1 MRQSVVKAKLARGEP
16 VLVPCLH
23 FVEPS
28 LYELTSLLGFDCIW
42 MDLEHHGY
50 SVETAT
56 GLMRAAR
63 VGGTD
68 IMARPA
74 KGEFMR
80 MSRLLEMGAQGIMYP
95 RCESAEEAAEVVKW
109 SKFAPL
115 GRRGIDGANP
125 DMPYLMMPLADYIRE
140 ANEQTFVVI
149 QIEDEQAANDA
160 QRIAEVPGV
169 DVLFLGP
176 GDFSILGGF
185 PGQYDHPRVQQAIE
199 TVARAARNA
208 GKHWGMPSP
217 SVDQTKRLLDMGA
230 RFIAHG
236 ADIVMM
242 KRCLEQIQ
250 EQFGPLG
257 FRFAR
262 QGVSGAGR

>member
-1 MRQSVVKAKLARGEP
+1 MRPSVVKAKLARGEP

-23 FVEPS
+23 FAEQS
-28 LYELTSLLGFDCIW
+28 LYELASLLGFDCIW

-50 SVETAT
+50 SVETAA

-63 VGGTD
+63 VGGSD

-80 MSRLLEMGAQGIMYP
+80 MSRLLEMGAQGMMYP
-95 RCESAEEAAEVVKW
+95 RCESAQEAAEVVKW
-109 SKFAPL
+109 CKFAPL

-125 DMPYLMMPLADYIRE
+125 DMPYLMMPLAEYIRE

-149 QIEDEQAANDA
+149 QIEDEQAAGDA
-160 QRIAEVPGV
+160 GRIAEVPGV

-185 PGQYDHPRVQQAIE
+185 PGQYDHPRIQQAIE
-199 TVARAARNA
+199 SVAGAARNA

-217 SVDQTKRLLDMGA
+217 SVEHTKRLLDMGA

-236 ADIVMM
+236 ADIVMI

-250 EQFGPLG
+250 EQFSPLG
-257 FRFAR
+257 FSFR
-262 QGVSGAGR
+262 QT